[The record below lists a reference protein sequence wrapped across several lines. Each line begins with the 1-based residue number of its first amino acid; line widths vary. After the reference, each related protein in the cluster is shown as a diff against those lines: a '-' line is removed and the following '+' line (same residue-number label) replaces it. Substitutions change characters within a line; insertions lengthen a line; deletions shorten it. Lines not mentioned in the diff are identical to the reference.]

1 MVESGY
7 SPGTLSLDVTV
18 LFLRASG
25 VALSNTVGEVSWDDV
40 SVRVMSLRGFVF
52 CLLVVRMML
61 YPDANVQMTRQLM
74 YLCK

>member
-1 MVESGY
+1 MEESGY

-40 SVRVMSLRGFVF
+40 SQGNELAWICVLPFGSPDD
-52 CLLVVRMML
+52 VVSR
-61 YPDANVQMTRQLM
+61 
-74 YLCK
+74 C